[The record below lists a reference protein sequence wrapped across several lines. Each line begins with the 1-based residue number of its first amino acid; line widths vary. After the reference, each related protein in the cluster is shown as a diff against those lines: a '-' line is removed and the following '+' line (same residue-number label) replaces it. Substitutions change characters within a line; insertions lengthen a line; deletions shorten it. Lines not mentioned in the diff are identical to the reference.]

1 MPIWS
6 SFVDFLVM
14 VLVTLSQVY
23 GGSLGLAIVTL
34 SLIVR
39 LSLLPITI
47 RLARRAQER
56 QAQLKALE
64 PEIERLR
71 RRYRSNPER
80 LSSELAKLYSR
91 RGYNPLDAPGILG
104 GLLQLPLFVG
114 LYSAINQGL
123 GTGGRFLWIG
133 NLAQPDWILTV
144 IIAGLTY
151 AMSVTNPNLPQNM
164 RYLFTIMPTL
174 VTVIFVWQLAAGL
187 GLYWATSSA
196 VGLLQSVIQSRQ
208 IAHEDQAIRNRH

>member
-14 VLVTLSQVY
+14 VLVTLSQAY
-23 GGSLGLAIVTL
+23 GGSLGLAIITL

-47 RLARRAQER
+47 QLARRTQKR

-64 PEIERLR
+64 PEIEQLR

-80 LSSELAKLYSR
+80 LSSELAMLYSR
-91 RGYNPLDAPGILG
+91 RGYKPLDAPGTLG

-114 LYSAINQGL
+114 LYSAIHQGL

-133 NLAQPDWILTV
+133 NLAQPDWILTI
-144 IIAGLTY
+144 IIAVLTY
-151 AMSVTNPNLPQNM
+151 VMSMTNPSLPQNM
-164 RYLFTIMPTL
+164 RYLYTVLPTL

-196 VGLLQSVIQSRQ
+196 VGLLQSIMQNRLA
-208 IAHEDQAIRNRH
+208 AHEDKL